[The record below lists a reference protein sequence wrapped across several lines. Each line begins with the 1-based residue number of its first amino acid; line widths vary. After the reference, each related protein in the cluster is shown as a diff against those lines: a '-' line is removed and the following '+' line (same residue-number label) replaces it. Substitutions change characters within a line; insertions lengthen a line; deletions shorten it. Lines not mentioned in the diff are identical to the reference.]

1 MADYSQVND
10 YSEKDAL
17 ATGDPLKLIKGS
29 DIDADLAAISSAVAS
44 KFDST
49 DIATA
54 GEAQAGVDNTKVI
67 TPARLT
73 AWGQNGAGVI
83 EDLQALADPDADR
96 GLMWDDSA
104 GATVFMTFGSGITI
118 TDTTISVNEADFA
131 RLVTAGNGLAGGG
144 SLAADITLDLDYI
157 NLTGAVIG
165 APGDLI
171 SFGDES
177 DSDTV
182 RKATFAELEAAL
194 TTANM
199 IGGIDATAVTIT
211 AGVGLSYSVG
221 GTDLT
226 TDATIDLDIN
236 ALTEE
241 LTIDA
246 ANDNI
251 VFYDASAS
259 VERKVPIDSIVGT
272 ELGDGKWYCST
283 DQAISTT
290 EVTVDYDTAVYDSLT
305 RGTFDT
311 STGEYTVGASA
322 ARLLVACGVRA
333 QTLNEGQSLLVK
345 IQQQGSNRAQGD
357 ILTYDSYG
365 AIPGS
370 INLTTVIS
378 AAAGDVIRVR
388 AATSNSTDSLEG
400 SASWTYVSIVE
411 LG

>member
-17 ATGDPLKLIKGS
+17 STGDPLKLIKGS
-29 DIDADLAAISSAVAS
+29 DVDADLAAISSAIAS

-104 GATVFMTFGSGITI
+104 GAAVFMTFGTGLTI
-118 TDTTISVNEADFA
+118 TGTTLTVNEADFA
-131 RLVTAGNGLAGGG
+131 RIVTAGNGLTGGG
-144 SLAADITLDLDYI
+144 SLAADITLDLDYFG
-157 NLTGAVIG
+157 LTGAVIG

-171 SFGDES
+171 SFADES

-226 TDATIDLDIN
+226 ADATIDLDLN
-236 ALTEE
+236 ELTTET
-241 LTIDA
+241 TIDA
-246 ANDNI
+246 ANDQI
-251 VFYDASAS
+251 VFYDASAA
-259 VERKVPIDSIVGT
+259 VERKVNIDAVVGT
-272 ELGDGKWYCST
+272 ELGDGLWNLAAATNVTST
-283 DQAISTT
+283 EATLI
-290 EVTVDYDTAVYDSLT
+290 YDTASYDGLT
-305 RGTFDT
+305 RGTYDT
-311 STGEYTVGASA
+311 ATGLYTAGSAGARILVSATAYITGQGEGDDAYIRVQVAGST
-322 ARLLVACGVRA
+322 RA
-333 QTLNEGQSLLVK
+333 QTLVT
-345 IQQQGSNRAQGD
+345 NRGG
-357 ILTYDSYG
+357 YG
-365 AIPGS
+365 ASSSTMTATGVMT
-370 INLTTVIS
+370 LT
-378 AAAGDVIRVR
+378 AGQTMRVR
-388 AATSNSTDSLEG
+388 VHNSTTKALNTGYNTTLSILEL
-400 SASWTYVSIVE
+400 A
-411 LG
+411 